1 MAEGLETLPAAEP
14 ADPTTV
20 EATAATASRPRR
32 TSKPVAILRSL
43 RPKQWAKNVLV
54 FAAPGAAGVLGH
66 GHALGRSTVAF
77 ACFCLLSSGTYL
89 LNDVRDLEADRRHPT
104 KRHRP
109 IAAGDVGERLALG
122 LAVPLIAVAIALG
135 AILSL
140 EFVIVLLVYI
150 TITAAYTLWLKH
162 EPILDIVAIASGFIV
177 RAVAGGVA
185 VGVPLSRWFLIV
197 TSFGSLFMVSGKRHG
212 EHIDLGDDRADVR
225 STLGVYSRN
234 YLQYVWTMTSGV
246 TVTAYCLWAFAMAPK
261 NSAVPLYELSIVP
274 FVTFILRYAMLL
286 EQGHGESPEDLVL
299 GDRILLILA
308 VIWIVVFGSGVY
320 FLH

>member
-1 MAEGLETLPAAEP
+1 MPVAEP
-14 ADPTTV
+14 ADAGTV
-20 EATAATASRPRR
+20 EASVATAPPQRR
-32 TSKPVAILRSL
+32 ANPALALIRAL
-43 RPKQWAKNVLV
+43 RPKQWAKNVLI
-54 FAAPGAAGVLGH
+54 FAAPGAAGVLTH
-66 GHALGRSTVAF
+66 GHALWRLGVAF
-77 ACFCLLSSGTYL
+77 AAFCLLSSGTYL

-109 IAAGDVGERLALG
+109 IAAGHVGEGLALG
-122 LAVPLIAVAIALG
+122 AGLALILASLAVGAVLRTEFLVVMAVYLAIT
-135 AILSL
+135 
-140 EFVIVLLVYI
+140 VV
-150 TITAAYTLWLKH
+150 YTLWLKH

-185 VGVPLSRWFLIV
+185 VDVPLSRWFLIV

-246 TVTAYCLWAFAMAPK
+246 TVAAYCLWAFAMAPR
-261 NSAVPLYELSIVP
+261 NAAVPLYELSIVP

-299 GDRILLILA
+299 GDRILLALA
-308 VIWIVVFGSGVY
+308 AVWIAVFGSGVY